1 MSFADEISSQAKTK
15 EQVAREAAED
25 AEKQEKQQREIFR
38 ANFIAEFEKITE
50 TIKSR
55 IAEAAQSGNYRVD
68 GGTKV
73 IQDTFV
79 MKLRPDWNPHYSVL
93 DGNGIAVLHQAVK
106 EKRPWFGIDMPK
118 SLDRI
123 LLKAKYPDVFQ
134 SALGEIMDG
143 LGRDGIE
150 AAFVLEWD
158 IPYKS
163 KYDPFTGTDYWRR
176 TYQIP
181 WEQLSEG
188 YTIQD
193 WFKPAST
200 TIDGL
205 FYDGALRKFRCTY
218 KFRF

>member
-1 MSFADEISSQAKTK
+1 
-15 EQVAREAAED
+15 
-25 AEKQEKQQREIFR
+25 
-38 ANFIAEFEKITE
+38 
-50 TIKSR
+50 
-55 IAEAAQSGNYRVD
+55 
-68 GGTKV
+68 
-73 IQDTFV
+73 
-79 MKLRPDWNPHYSVL
+79 
-93 DGNGIAVLHQAVK
+93 
-106 EKRPWFGIDMPK
+106 
-118 SLDRI
+118 
-123 LLKAKYPDVFQ
+123 
-134 SALGEIMDG
+134 MDG

-163 KYDPFTGTDYWRR
+163 KYGPFLTEPDYWRR